1 MYRPDTHRP
10 NEGELGAARE
20 QLVSYSNRLL
30 TDGLALG
37 SAGNISVRIGDTVLI
52 TPSSV
57 PYPQMRPEQMC
68 ELLLAPGAGGTS
80 GPGGVP
86 VTGGAGG
93 AGAAGGGAGVD
104 SADEGAGVS
113 SGESGLVLGGMR
125 LAAAPPPAT
134 SSETPMHLAIYA
146 SSPAGAVVHTH
157 SPEVIALSAV
167 FDKLP
172 AIHYAIHALG
182 GTVRVAPYTR
192 FGSEGLAQAAVLAL
206 DGRRA
211 AILANHGAICY
222 GKTLAQAYDNAL
234 LLEWLAR
241 TYRLARMLGE
251 PTILTDEQ
259 LDEVAAEARRRRY
272 GREQAEAQAA
282 AAPAPDGPGGASG
295 AARISDAHVHD
306 GIGGAP
312 DPRSAG

>member
-1 MYRPDTHRP
+1 MYRPD
-10 NEGELGAARE
+10 EAELGAARE

-30 TDGLALG
+30 SDGLALG
-37 SAGNISVRIGDTVLI
+37 SAGNISVRLGDTVLI

-68 ELLLAPGAGGTS
+68 ELLLAPGAG
-80 GPGGVP
+80 V
-86 VTGGAGG
+86 
-93 AGAAGGGAGVD
+93 
-104 SADEGAGVS
+104 SA
-113 SGESGLVLGGMR
+113 GESGLVLGGMQ

-146 SSPAGAVVHTH
+146 SSSAGAVVHTH

-259 LDEVAAEARRRRY
+259 LEEVGAEARRRRY
-272 GREQAEAQAA
+272 GREQAEVQAAQTQAAGAQA
-282 AAPAPDGPGGASG
+282 DGAQQ
-295 AARISDAHVHD
+295 
-306 GIGGAP
+306 
-312 DPRSAG
+312 

>member
-1 MYRPDTHRP
+1 MRLMYRPD
-10 NEGELGAARE
+10 ESELSDELSAARE

-30 TDGLALG
+30 ADDLALG
-37 SAGNISVRIGDTVLI
+37 SAGNISVRVGDTVLI

-57 PYPQMRPEQMC
+57 PYPEMRPEQIC
-68 ELLLAPGAGGTS
+68 ELRLAPGADGAA
-80 GPGGVP
+80 
-86 VTGGAGG
+86 GAGG
-93 AGAAGGGAGVD
+93 VGP
-104 SADEGAGVS
+104 ADPG
-113 SGESGLVLGGMR
+113 GLVMGGMA
-125 LAAAPPPAT
+125 LAAPPPPKT

-146 SSPAGAVVHTH
+146 SSEAGGVVHTH
-157 SPEVIALSAV
+157 SPEVIALSSV

-192 FGSEGLAQAAVLAL
+192 FGSEGLAQAAVLAM

-241 TYRLARMLGE
+241 TFRLARMLGE
-251 PTILTDEQ
+251 PSILTDEQ
-259 LDEVAAEARRRRY
+259 LAEVGAEARRRRY

-282 AAPAPDGPGGASG
+282 AASVSDGAGGSNG
-295 AARISDAHVHD
+295 VNDADVAD
-306 GIGGAP
+306 GIGGSAR
-312 DPRSAG
+312 DPGAAR

>member
-1 MYRPDTHRP
+1 MYRPD
-10 NEGELGAARE
+10 EAELGAARE

-37 SAGNISVRIGDTVLI
+37 SAGNISVRVGDTVLI

-68 ELLLAPGAGGTS
+68 ELRLAPGQDEASEAGGRGSAS
-80 GPGGVP
+80 GAGETDVAQGAEVAGGV
-86 VTGGAGG
+86 GGADAVGG
-93 AGAAGGGAGVD
+93 LRGA
-104 SADEGAGVS
+104 E
-113 SGESGLVLGGMR
+113 EPSGLILGGMR
-125 LAAAPPPAT
+125 LATAPPPAT

-146 SSPAGAVVHTH
+146 SSAAGAVVHTH

-167 FDKLP
+167 FDRLP

-222 GKTLAQAYDNAL
+222 GKTLAQAYDNAM

-259 LDEVAAEARRRRY
+259 LEEVGAEARRRRY
-272 GREQAEAQAA
+272 GREQAEARAA
-282 AAPAPDGPGGASG
+282 QDRAAGAQQ
-295 AARISDAHVHD
+295 
-306 GIGGAP
+306 
-312 DPRSAG
+312 

>member
-1 MYRPDTHRP
+1 MYRP
-10 NEGELGAARE
+10 EEAELGAARE

-30 TDGLALG
+30 SDGLALG
-37 SAGNISVRIGDTVLI
+37 SAGNISVRLGDTVLI

-68 ELLLAPGAGGTS
+68 ELQLAPGAG
-80 GPGGVP
+80 
-86 VTGGAGG
+86 
-93 AGAAGGGAGVD
+93 D
-104 SADEGAGVS
+104 ST
-113 SGESGLVLGGMR
+113 GESGLVLGGMR

-146 SSPAGAVVHTH
+146 TSSAGAVVHTH

-222 GKTLAQAYDNAL
+222 GRTLAQAYDNAM

-259 LDEVAAEARRRRY
+259 LEEVGAEARRRRY

-282 AAPAPDGPGGASG
+282 GNQAAEAQQ
-295 AARISDAHVHD
+295 
-306 GIGGAP
+306 
-312 DPRSAG
+312 

>member
-1 MYRPDTHRP
+1 MYSSDSD
-10 NEGELGAARE
+10 GLAAARK
-20 QLVSYSNRLL
+20 QLVSYSARLL
-30 TDGLALG
+30 ADGLAIG
-37 SAGNISVRIGDTVLI
+37 SAGNMSVRAGDAVAI
-52 TPSSV
+52 TPSGISYDV
-57 PYPQMRPEQMC
+57 MRREDVCVVAMDGT
-68 ELLLAPGAGGTS
+68 ELDNSETP
-80 GPGGVP
+80 
-86 VTGGAGG
+86 
-93 AGAAGGGAGVD
+93 
-104 SADEGAGVS
+104 
-113 SGESGLVLGGMR
+113 
-125 LAAAPPPAT
+125 

-146 SSPAGAVVHTH
+146 ATKAGAVVHTH

-222 GKTLAQAYDNAL
+222 GRTLAQAYDNAM

-259 LDEVAAEARRRRY
+259 LEEVGAEARRRRY

-282 AAPAPDGPGGASG
+282 GNQAAEAQQ
-295 AARISDAHVHD
+295 
-306 GIGGAP
+306 
-312 DPRSAG
+312 

>member
-1 MYRPDTHRP
+1 MYRPDTYHP
-10 NEGELGAARE
+10 DDGELDAARE

-37 SAGNISVRIGDTVLI
+37 SAGNISVRLGDTVLI

-57 PYPQMRPEQMC
+57 PYPQMRPGQVC
-68 ELLLAPGAGGTS
+68 ALQLAPSPAGAAPGQSGAD
-80 GPGGVP
+80 GPGGS
-86 VTGGAGG
+86 
-93 AGAAGGGAGVD
+93 D
-104 SADEGAGVS
+104 
-113 SGESGLVLGGMR
+113 GLTMGGMR
-125 LAAAPPPAT
+125 LAAPPPVAT

-146 SSPAGAVVHTH
+146 SSSAGGVVHTH

-222 GKTLAQAYDNAL
+222 GKTLAQAYDNAM

-259 LDEVAAEARRRRY
+259 LEEVGAEARRRRY

-282 AAPAPDGPGGASG
+282 ETQAAEARGAG
-295 AARISDAHVHD
+295 AQQ
-306 GIGGAP
+306 
-312 DPRSAG
+312 

>member
-1 MYRPDTHRP
+1 MYRPD
-10 NEGELGAARE
+10 EAELGAARE

-30 TDGLALG
+30 SDGLALG
-37 SAGNISVRIGDTVLI
+37 SAGNISVRLGDTVLI

-57 PYPQMRPEQMC
+57 PYPQMRPGQMC
-68 ELLLAPGAGGTS
+68 ELRLAPGAGG
-80 GPGGVP
+80 
-86 VTGGAGG
+86 G
-93 AGAAGGGAGVD
+93 AGA
-104 SADEGAGVS
+104 SA
-113 SGESGLVLGGMR
+113 GESGLVLGGMR

-146 SSPAGAVVHTH
+146 SSSAGGVVHTH

-259 LDEVAAEARRRRY
+259 LEEVGAEARRRRY

-282 AAPAPDGPGGASG
+282 GAQAAGAQAAG
-295 AARISDAHVHD
+295 AQAAE
-306 GIGGAP
+306 AQQ
-312 DPRSAG
+312 

>member
-1 MYRPDTHRP
+1 MYRP
-10 NEGELGAARE
+10 NEAELGAARE

-37 SAGNISVRIGDTVLI
+37 SAGNISVRLGDTVLI

-68 ELLLAPGAGGTS
+68 ELRLAPGAGESS
-80 GPGGVP
+80 GPDGAG
-86 VTGGAGG
+86 VTGEAGG
-93 AGAAGGGAGVD
+93 AGEGSGVRAG
-104 SADEGAGVS
+104 EP
-113 SGESGLVLGGMR
+113 GLVLGGMR
-125 LAAAPPPAT
+125 LAAPPPAAT

-146 SSPAGAVVHTH
+146 STSAGGVVHTH

-259 LDEVAAEARRRRY
+259 LEEVGAEARRRRY

-282 AAPAPDGPGGASG
+282 EAG
-295 AARISDAHVHD
+295 AA
-306 GIGGAP
+306 GAQQ
-312 DPRSAG
+312 

>member
-1 MYRPDTHRP
+1 MYRPD
-10 NEGELGAARE
+10 EDELGAARE

-37 SAGNISVRIGDTVLI
+37 SAGNISVRLGNTVLI

-68 ELLLAPGAGGTS
+68 QLQLAPEAGRAS
-80 GPGGVP
+80 GPD
-86 VTGGAGG
+86 
-93 AGAAGGGAGVD
+93 GAGVTGD
-104 SADEGAGVS
+104 ARRAGAADEGAGVRARG
-113 SGESGLVLGGMR
+113 SGLVAGEPGLVLGGMR
-125 LAAAPPPAT
+125 LAAAPPAAT

-146 SSPAGAVVHTH
+146 SSSAGAVVHTH

-222 GKTLAQAYDNAL
+222 GKTLAQAYDNAM

-259 LDEVAAEARRRRY
+259 LEEVGAEARRRRY
-272 GREQAEAQAA
+272 GREQAEAEAA
-282 AAPAPDGPGGASG
+282 AVASAPDGAGGADRARDAGVAGGIGRSAPDHG
-295 AARISDAHVHD
+295 AA
-306 GIGGAP
+306 G
-312 DPRSAG
+312 

>member
-1 MYRPDTHRP
+1 MYRAEEAD
-10 NEGELGAARE
+10 LGAARE

-57 PYPQMRPEQMC
+57 PYPEMRPEQMC
-68 ELLLAPGAGGTS
+68 ELRLAPGAAESSRSDGAG
-80 GPGGVP
+80 
-86 VTGGAGG
+86 VTGEAGG
-93 AGAAGGGAGVD
+93 AG
-104 SADEGAGVS
+104 EGAEVRAR
-113 SGESGLVLGGMR
+113 EPGLVMGGMR
-125 LAAAPPPAT
+125 LAAPPPVAT

-146 SSPAGAVVHTH
+146 SSSAGGVVHTH

-167 FDKLP
+167 FDRLP

-259 LDEVAAEARRRRY
+259 LEEVGAEARRRRY
-272 GREQAEAQAA
+272 GREQAQAAEAQQ
-282 AAPAPDGPGGASG
+282 
-295 AARISDAHVHD
+295 
-306 GIGGAP
+306 
-312 DPRSAG
+312 

>member
-1 MYRPDTHRP
+1 MYRPD
-10 NEGELGAARE
+10 EAELGAARE

-30 TDGLALG
+30 SDGLALG
-37 SAGNISVRIGDTVLI
+37 SAGNISVRLGDTVLI

-68 ELLLAPGAGGTS
+68 ELQLAPGAG
-80 GPGGVP
+80 
-86 VTGGAGG
+86 
-93 AGAAGGGAGVD
+93 D
-104 SADEGAGVS
+104 STAEP
-113 SGESGLVLGGMR
+113 GLVLGGMR

-146 SSPAGAVVHTH
+146 TSTAGAVVHTH

-222 GKTLAQAYDNAL
+222 GKTLAQAYDNAM

-259 LDEVAAEARRRRY
+259 LEEVGAEARRRRY

-282 AAPAPDGPGGASG
+282 QNQAAGAQQ
-295 AARISDAHVHD
+295 
-306 GIGGAP
+306 
-312 DPRSAG
+312 

>member
-1 MYRPDTHRP
+1 MYRPD
-10 NEGELGAARE
+10 EAELGAARE

-30 TDGLALG
+30 SDGLALG
-37 SAGNISVRIGDTVLI
+37 SAGNISVRLGDTVLI

-68 ELLLAPGAGGTS
+68 ELRLAPGAGGS
-80 GPGGVP
+80 
-86 VTGGAGG
+86 AG
-93 AGAAGGGAGVD
+93 AGGGAGA
-104 SADEGAGVS
+104 SA
-113 SGESGLVLGGMR
+113 GESGLVLGGMR

-146 SSPAGAVVHTH
+146 SSRAGGVVHTH

-222 GKTLAQAYDNAL
+222 GRTLAQAYDNAL

-259 LDEVAAEARRRRY
+259 LEEVGAEARRRRY
-272 GREQAEAQAA
+272 GREQAPAAEAQA
-282 AAPAPDGPGGASG
+282 GGAQ
-295 AARISDAHVHD
+295 A
-306 GIGGAP
+306 GGAQ
-312 DPRSAG
+312 AGGAQAGGAQQ

>member
-1 MYRPDTHRP
+1 MYRP
-10 NEGELGAARE
+10 EEAELGAARE

-30 TDGLALG
+30 SDGLALG
-37 SAGNISVRIGDTVLI
+37 SAGNISVRLGDTVLI

-68 ELLLAPGAGGTS
+68 ELRLAPGAGDSTAEP
-80 GPGGVP
+80 GP
-86 VTGGAGG
+86 
-93 AGAAGGGAGVD
+93 
-104 SADEGAGVS
+104 
-113 SGESGLVLGGMR
+113 VLGGMR

-146 SSPAGAVVHTH
+146 SSAAGAVVHTH

-222 GKTLAQAYDNAL
+222 GKTLAQAYDNAM

-259 LDEVAAEARRRRY
+259 LEEVGAEARRRRY

-282 AAPAPDGPGGASG
+282 KAGAQADGAQQ
-295 AARISDAHVHD
+295 
-306 GIGGAP
+306 
-312 DPRSAG
+312 

>member
-1 MYRPDTHRP
+1 MYRA
-10 NEGELGAARE
+10 EEAELGAARE

-30 TDGLALG
+30 SDGLALG
-37 SAGNISVRIGDTVLI
+37 SAGNISVRLGDTVLI

-68 ELLLAPGAGGTS
+68 ELRLAPGAGDSTAEP
-80 GPGGVP
+80 GP
-86 VTGGAGG
+86 
-93 AGAAGGGAGVD
+93 
-104 SADEGAGVS
+104 
-113 SGESGLVLGGMR
+113 VLGGMR

-146 SSPAGAVVHTH
+146 SSAAGAVVHTH

-222 GKTLAQAYDNAL
+222 GKTLAQAYDNAM

-259 LDEVAAEARRRRY
+259 LEEVGAEARRRRY

-282 AAPAPDGPGGASG
+282 QNQAAQNQ
-295 AARISDAHVHD
+295 AA
-306 GIGGAP
+306 GTQQ
-312 DPRSAG
+312 

>member
-1 MYRPDTHRP
+1 MYRA
-10 NEGELGAARE
+10 EEAELGAARE

-30 TDGLALG
+30 SDGLALG
-37 SAGNISVRIGDTVLI
+37 SAGNISVRLGDTVLI

-68 ELLLAPGAGGTS
+68 ELRLAPGAGDSTAEP
-80 GPGGVP
+80 GP
-86 VTGGAGG
+86 
-93 AGAAGGGAGVD
+93 
-104 SADEGAGVS
+104 
-113 SGESGLVLGGMR
+113 VLGGMR

-146 SSPAGAVVHTH
+146 SSAAGAVVHTH

-222 GKTLAQAYDNAL
+222 GKTLAQAYDNAM

-259 LDEVAAEARRRRY
+259 LEEVGAEARRRRY

-282 AAPAPDGPGGASG
+282 QNQAAGTQQ
-295 AARISDAHVHD
+295 
-306 GIGGAP
+306 
-312 DPRSAG
+312 

>member
-1 MYRPDTHRP
+1 MYRP
-10 NEGELGAARE
+10 NEAELGAARE

-37 SAGNISVRIGDTVLI
+37 SAGNISVRLGDTVLI

-57 PYPQMRPEQMC
+57 PYPQMRPGQVC
-68 ELLLAPGAGGTS
+68 ALQLAPSPAGAASGQSGAD
-80 GPGGVP
+80 GPGGS
-86 VTGGAGG
+86 
-93 AGAAGGGAGVD
+93 D
-104 SADEGAGVS
+104 
-113 SGESGLVLGGMR
+113 GLTMGGMR
-125 LAAAPPPAT
+125 LAAPPPVAT

-167 FDKLP
+167 FDRLP

-222 GKTLAQAYDNAL
+222 GKTLAQAYDNAM

-259 LDEVAAEARRRRY
+259 LEEVGAEARRRRY

-282 AAPAPDGPGGASG
+282 ETQAAEARGAG
-295 AARISDAHVHD
+295 AQQ
-306 GIGGAP
+306 
-312 DPRSAG
+312 

>member
-1 MYRPDTHRP
+1 MYRA
-10 NEGELGAARE
+10 EEAELGAARE

-30 TDGLALG
+30 SDGLALG
-37 SAGNISVRIGDTVLI
+37 SAGNISVRLGDTVLI

-68 ELLLAPGAGGTS
+68 ELRLAPGAGDSTAEP
-80 GPGGVP
+80 GP
-86 VTGGAGG
+86 
-93 AGAAGGGAGVD
+93 
-104 SADEGAGVS
+104 
-113 SGESGLVLGGMR
+113 VLGGMR

-146 SSPAGAVVHTH
+146 SSSAGAVVHTH

-222 GKTLAQAYDNAL
+222 GKTLAQAYDNAM

-259 LDEVAAEARRRRY
+259 LEEVGAEARRRRY

-282 AAPAPDGPGGASG
+282 QNQAAQNQ
-295 AARISDAHVHD
+295 AA
-306 GIGGAP
+306 GTQQ
-312 DPRSAG
+312 

>member
-1 MYRPDTHRP
+1 MYRPDTYRP

-37 SAGNISVRIGDTVLI
+37 SAGNISVRLGDTVLI

-57 PYPQMRPEQMC
+57 PYPEMRPEQMC
-68 ELLLAPGAGGTS
+68 ELRLAPGARESSGPDGAGGTDE
-80 GPGGVP
+80 
-86 VTGGAGG
+86 AGG
-93 AGAAGGGAGVD
+93 AG
-104 SADEGAGVS
+104 EGAGVRA
-113 SGESGLVLGGMR
+113 GEPGLMMGGMR
-125 LAAAPPPAT
+125 LAAPPPVAT

-146 SSPAGAVVHTH
+146 GSSAGAVVHTH

-259 LDEVAAEARRRRY
+259 LEEVGAEARRRRY

-282 AAPAPDGPGGASG
+282 EAHATGNRADGAQQ
-295 AARISDAHVHD
+295 
-306 GIGGAP
+306 
-312 DPRSAG
+312 

>member
-1 MYRPDTHRP
+1 MYRA
-10 NEGELGAARE
+10 EEAELGAARE

-30 TDGLALG
+30 SDGLALG
-37 SAGNISVRIGDTVLI
+37 SAGNISVRLGDTVLI
-52 TPSSV
+52 TPSSI
-57 PYPQMRPEQMC
+57 PYPELRPEQMC
-68 ELLLAPGAGGTS
+68 ELQLAPGQD
-80 GPGGVP
+80 
-86 VTGGAGG
+86 
-93 AGAAGGGAGVD
+93 GAAPEPD
-104 SADEGAGVS
+104 
-113 SGESGLVLGGMR
+113 GLTLGGMR
-125 LAAAPPPAT
+125 LAAPPPAAT

-146 SSPAGAVVHTH
+146 SSGAGGVVHTH

-167 FDKLP
+167 LDRLP

-241 TYRLARMLGE
+241 TFRYARMLGE
-251 PTILTDEQ
+251 PNILTDEQ
-259 LDEVAAEARRRRY
+259 LEEVGAEARRRRY
-272 GREQAEAQAA
+272 GREQAEAQAQVPA
-282 AAPAPDGPGGASG
+282 ADGAPRADG
-295 AARISDAHVHD
+295 AAR
-306 GIGGAP
+306 
-312 DPRSAG
+312 

>member
-1 MYRPDTHRP
+1 MYRPD
-10 NEGELGAARE
+10 EAELGAARE

-30 TDGLALG
+30 SDGLALG
-37 SAGNISVRIGDTVLI
+37 SAGNISVRLGDTVLI

-68 ELLLAPGAGGTS
+68 ELLLAPEAGGTS
-80 GPGGVP
+80 GPD
-86 VTGGAGG
+86 GAS
-93 AGAAGGGAGVD
+93 A
-104 SADEGAGVS
+104 ADEGAGASEGARVS
-113 SGESGLVLGGMR
+113 AVGSGLVAGESGLVLGGMR

-146 SSPAGAVVHTH
+146 SSSAGAVVHTH

-222 GKTLAQAYDNAL
+222 GKTLAQAYDN
-234 LLEWLAR
+234 
-241 TYRLARMLGE
+241 
-251 PTILTDEQ
+251 EQ
-259 LDEVAAEARRRRY
+259 LEEVGAEARRRRY

-282 AAPAPDGPGGASG
+282 QAQAAQAQ
-295 AARISDAHVHD
+295 AAQTQA
-306 GIGGAP
+306 ATK
-312 DPRSAG
+312 AQQ

>member
-1 MYRPDTHRP
+1 MYRA
-10 NEGELGAARE
+10 EEAELGAARE

-30 TDGLALG
+30 SDGLALG
-37 SAGNISVRIGDTVLI
+37 SAGNISVRLGDTVLI
-52 TPSSV
+52 TPSSI

-68 ELLLAPGAGGTS
+68 ELQLAPGAGDSTGE
-80 GPGGVP
+80 PG
-86 VTGGAGG
+86 
-93 AGAAGGGAGVD
+93 
-104 SADEGAGVS
+104 
-113 SGESGLVLGGMR
+113 LMLGGMR

-146 SSPAGAVVHTH
+146 SSSAGAVVHTH

-222 GKTLAQAYDNAL
+222 GKTLAQAYDNAM

-259 LDEVAAEARRRRY
+259 LEEVGTEARRRRY

-282 AAPAPDGPGGASG
+282 QNQAAGAQQ
-295 AARISDAHVHD
+295 
-306 GIGGAP
+306 
-312 DPRSAG
+312 